1 MSSLSQLP
9 PALVLNADMRPK
21 SFHPLSLLG
30 WQDSIK
36 AVFEQTHTVIADYD
50 RVVRSPS
57 IEMRLPSVLMLKDYV
72 KPRGLNKPASFTR
85 FSVFLAYGF
94 RCLFCGE
101 KFKTTELTFEHLVPS
116 SRGGGTDWDNIVP
129 ACVPCNSRKG
139 NKTLRE
145 AKMRLIRDPYHPTR
159 GQLEH
164 LAETLR
170 IHEDHFRGVLKSLKD
185 VLYWAVNLDTSDT
198 DKGGGSA

>member
-1 MSSLSQLP
+1 MSSLSQF

-21 SFHPLSLLG
+21 SFHPLSVLG
-30 WQDSIK
+30 WQDAIK
-36 AVFEQTHTVIADYD
+36 AVCEKNHVVIADYD

-57 IEMRLPSVLMLKDYV
+57 VEMRLPSVLMLRSYV
-72 KPRGLNKPASFTR
+72 KPKGINKPASFTR

-101 KFKTTELTFEHLVPS
+101 QFKTTMLTFEHLVPS

-129 ACVPCNSRKG
+129 ACQPCNHRKG
-139 NKTLRE
+139 NKTLKE
-145 AKMRLIRDPYHPTR
+145 AGMRLIREPYHPTR

-170 IHEDHFRGVLKSLKD
+170 IHEDNYRGCIQSFRD
-185 VLYWAVNLDTSDT
+185 ALYWSVSLDRSDT
-198 DKGGGSA
+198 AKGSA